1 MQKCL
6 CIRRILPGS
15 ADRDMTNNR
24 FTPNDGNLSNNRFTI
39 SLTKAE
45 FDLIQRQ
52 FLEEIDEM
60 LDKIRTRR
68 KEKWVEEVNQT
79 KLL

>member
-1 MQKCL
+1 
-6 CIRRILPGS
+6 
-15 ADRDMTNNR
+15 MTNNR

-45 FDLIQRQ
+45 FDLIQRR

-60 LDKIRTRR
+60 
-68 KEKWVEEVNQT
+68 
-79 KLL
+79 